1 MGLFESDLSHPAGP
15 YSSERLF
22 EWFVAVFMFL
32 AALTLVLPGDT
43 LERAALKPITE
54 LGFSEENMAWF
65 FGMIGTAR
73 GLALYLNGHINN
85 GRVFP
90 SGANIRAICALL
102 GAAIW
107 GQLTLAL
114 AIDAIHAN
122 APSLGIPLFGSL
134 TMFELLTC
142 FIARKDAIRRQDTLE
157 GQIEALKREA
167 MAAEV
172 VLVPGPQPPPQDVIA
187 GIRANRPSREEVM
200 NRVRE
205 RRLGAAGVRGGEGSD
220 G

>member
-1 MGLFESDLSHPAGP
+1 MGLFESDPSHPAGP

-32 AALTLVLPGDT
+32 AALTLVLPGDA
-43 LERAALKPITE
+43 LERAALRPIVE
-54 LGFSEENMAWF
+54 IGFTEENMATF
-65 FGMIGTAR
+65 FGIIGTAR

-90 SGANIRAICALL
+90 NGANIRAICALL

-107 GQLTLAL
+107 GQMTLAL

-157 GQIEALKREA
+157 GQIEALRRDA
-167 MAAEV
+167 GAV
-172 VLVPGPQPPPQDVIA
+172 VLLPDPKPPPNAVLARI
-187 GIRANRPSREEVM
+187 
-200 NRVRE
+200 RE
-205 RRLGAAGVRGGEGSD
+205 RRRAAAQAREGERAD